1 MEEFLRGKK
10 RRITRSI
17 LTTTKSRRMT
27 SGVTSLSLHPIDGEK
42 ILRNRSNQQQQQ
54 QSQQQMHV
62 IPISDNPKIR
72 EITDLL
78 LKQQKTPMQPGQNLI
93 CSIDPDTLNILLNH
107 INQISPS
114 VVAAASKPKLENRFD
129 DDELDINYDWEMDR
143 AKLNE
148 MPVCSCILR
157 KEEEIKTE
165 KSSPI
170 LKLEPLDHQNACCN
184 ELNESVAMPMMM
196 MMASQP
202 TGYPTNY
209 HHQHPQSMIN
219 SPNEGEDDS
228 AILTNTSVGNFHLP
242 NMTSGSDLSTTMDL
256 PHNDLNSETGYMEMW
271 NMPNVMDDSL
281 IYF

>member
-17 LTTTKSRRMT
+17 LTTTKSRRLT
-27 SGVTSLSLHPIDGEK
+27 SGVTSLNLHPIDGEK
-42 ILRNRSNQQQQQ
+42 KLRNRPNQQQKQ
-54 QSQQQMHV
+54 QQQMHV
-62 IPISDNPKIR
+62 IPISENPKIR

-114 VVAAASKPKLENRFD
+114 GVSTTKPKLENRLD
-129 DDELDINYDWEMDR
+129 ADELDINYDWEVDR

-148 MPVCSCILR
+148 MPRCTCILR
-157 KEEEIKTE
+157 KEEVKIEE
-165 KSSPI
+165 SSPI
-170 LKLEPLDHQNACCN
+170 LKLEPLDQSSASTML
-184 ELNESVAMPMMM
+184 LNESVVMPMM

-202 TGYPTNY
+202 ASYHTNY
-209 HHQHPQSMIN
+209 HPQAMIN
-219 SPNEGEDDS
+219 SSNKSEDDS
-228 AILTNTSVGNFHLP
+228 ATIIANTTAGNFHLP
-242 NMTSGSDLSTTMDL
+242 NLNSGSDLSTTMDL

-271 NMPNVMDDSL
+271 NMANAIEDSL